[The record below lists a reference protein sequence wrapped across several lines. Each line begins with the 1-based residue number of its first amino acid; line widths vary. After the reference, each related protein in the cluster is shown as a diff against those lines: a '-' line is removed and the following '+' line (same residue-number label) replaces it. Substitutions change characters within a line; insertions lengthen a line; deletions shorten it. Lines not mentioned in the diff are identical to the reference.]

1 MLRTFFTF
9 FLPRKKKVQLLVE
22 KIVFYMGIKKESTK
36 FFVDS
41 FLRYPKIPSG
51 HLLSRHVGKEQESR
65 L

>member
-1 MLRTFFTF
+1 F

-22 KIVFYMGIKKESTK
+22 KIVFYMGIKKESTKFFKK